1 MAAVIPDVPPTGSG
15 AGNLP
20 VIILM
25 DAKAFEDFKLE
36 LEALKRI
43 GHEARKNA
51 EMEKHKN
58 PKTKRAIG
66 FILDVSFCL
75 EDTEKHAAKI
85 DDCHIEGKPI
95 DTVSLCDLLNNIKA
109 MKELLNN
116 EL

>member
-58 PKTKRAIG
+58 PKTKKIRRSMRLRLMIVTLKENLL
-66 FILDVSFCL
+66 ILLVCV
-75 EDTEKHAAKI
+75 I
-85 DDCHIEGKPI
+85 Y
-95 DTVSLCDLLNNIKA
+95 
-109 MKELLNN
+109 
-116 EL
+116 